1 MIIIAIIIVSG
12 LSIHGWGSPPT
23 SEVEKPPEGVG
34 RNVPEKAHLN
44 WVPMYEEAFTSLQS

>member
-12 LSIHGWGSPPT
+12 LSIHGWGSPLT